1 MPQHDAIGRTLD
13 ALRRDIARAT
23 SDLDD
28 LIAATRVRAQRLDE
42 MSRHE
47 IHEVVRASRARR
59 SGVSR

>member
-1 MPQHDAIGRTLD
+1 MSQHDAIGRTLD

-23 SDLDD
+23 SDLED
-28 LIAATRVRAQRLDE
+28 LIAATHRRAERLDE

-59 SGVSR
+59 RATP